1 MIGLPLRS
9 EGLGMD
15 LPDPEEMAAGL
26 RLALALAWLCESKDS
41 RTGSPITKGFVASL
55 AREARRLKLR
65 EFCLLA
71 EKIRIRINRLFYYF
85 WVISKKISNSRNLR

>member
-1 MIGLPLRS
+1 MMIGLPLRS

-15 LPDPEEMAAGL
+15 LPDPEEMAAGF
-26 RLALALAWLCESKDS
+26 RLALALAWLCESKDN

-65 EFCLLA
+65 DLA
-71 EKIRIRINRLFYYF
+71 SYRKIRFFFINRRSYY
-85 WVISKKISNSRNLR
+85 L

>member
-26 RLALALAWLCESKDS
+26 RLAPALAWLCESKDN
-41 RTGSPITKGFVASL
+41 RTGSPITRGFVASL

-65 EFCLLA
+65 DLA
-71 EKIRIRINRLFYYF
+71 SYRKIRFFINRRSYYF
-85 WVISKKISNSRNLR
+85 